1 MRQIIYYVATSIDG
15 YISGLDEDIR
25 VFAPTGSGVDQYLQ
39 DLKSFDTTIMGRKTY
54 EFGYKYGL
62 EPGQPAYP
70 HMDHYIFSNTL
81 NFDDAHQKINV
92 CKPDLEIIRKLK
104 NSEGSDIYLCGG
116 GEFAGWLLDNELIDS
131 LKIKLN
137 PLILGDGIRLFGK
150 SVKQIK
156 LHLISCEKYDNGL
169 LINEYKIGYG
179 EH

>member
-1 MRQIIYYVATSIDG
+1 MRQIVYYVATSIDG
-15 YISGLDEDIR
+15 FISGPDDDISG
-25 VFAPTGSGVDQYLQ
+25 FTPTGSGVDQYLQ

-70 HMDHYIFSNTL
+70 HMDHYVFSNTL
-81 NFDDAHQKINV
+81 KFNDAHQKIKV

-104 NSEGSDIYLCGG
+104 DSEGSDIYLCGG
-116 GEFAGWLLDNELIDS
+116 GEFAGWLLDNELIDT

-137 PLILGDGIRLFGK
+137 PLILGAGIRLFGN

-156 LHLISCEKYDNGL
+156 LHLISGEEYDNGL
-169 LINEYKIGYG
+169 FINTYKIGYG